1 MKKKD
6 RPLVSIIMNCHN
18 GGKYLEQSLNSIFL
32 QTYKK
37 WELIFWDNKS
47 TDNSKKI
54 LKKFKSKKIKY
65 FYSKTLNSLYKSR
78 NLAVQKARG
87 KYITFLDV
95 DDLWQKNRLKKSI
108 DFLKKNKLRICYSNY
123 LLWYQ
128 KKKIKIKAINYK
140 FKVNPQ
146 FLLNKYNLGI
156 LTVTVEKSFFKKN
169 FFDFKYQVIGDF
181 DFFIKLSLKTQI
193 GFIKDPLA
201 TYRVHGNNYSIKNID
216 IHIDELDFWIKK
228 NEKKMQRNNFNLKEQ
243 KKYLLKLKFK
253 KFLNYY
259 KYFKK
264 I

>member
-54 LKKFKSKKIKY
+54 LKKFKSKK
-65 FYSKTLNSLYKSR
+65 N
-78 NLAVQKARG
+78 
-87 KYITFLDV
+87 
-95 DDLWQKNRLKKSI
+95 
-108 DFLKKNKLRICYSNY
+108 LRICYSNY

-216 IHIDELDFWIKK
+216 LHINELDFWIKK
-228 NEKKMQRNNFNLKEQ
+228 NEKKMYRNNINLKEQ

-259 KYFKK
+259 KYF
-264 I
+264 